1 MILFKRGDTKMS
13 LLVNLELLAVTMF
26 ITYVAGI
33 LANGS

>member
-1 MILFKRGDTKMS
+1 MS

-33 LANGS
+33 LSGGN

>member
-1 MILFKRGDTKMS
+1 MEKMS

-33 LANGS
+33 LSGGN